1 MTTIKRHVILLT
13 SSSIEKKKMEVK
25 VIQHGDDVLV
35 KVYSGRGMIF
45 SRNYWDTSTDEVW
58 QIILVDF
65 GGEAD
70 WLEAML
76 EG

>member
-1 MTTIKRHVILLT
+1 
-13 SSSIEKKKMEVK
+13 MEVK

-35 KVYSGRGMIF
+35 KVFSGRGMIF
-45 SRNYWDTSTDEVW
+45 SRNYWETSTDEVW